1 MTAKQNKRIMVYQRT
16 QGRCAYCGGRLYSDF
31 TVDHIIPK
39 SKGGSSEIFNLV
51 PACPECNRRKAD
63 RDLLEFLPIIGCL
76 LDSFRN
82 MKNAGVS
89 CPN

>member
-1 MTAKQNKRIMVYQRT
+1 MTAKQNKRLRVYQRT

-39 SKGGSSEIFNLV
+39 SRGGSSEIVNLV

-63 RDLLEFLPIIGCL
+63 RDLPDFLPIIGCIF
-76 LDSFRN
+76 DAYIHI
-82 MKNAGVS
+82 KTAGAGT
-89 CPN
+89 PA